1 MLSQLEELAEKIDN
15 TDWELVHTEK
25 VEDSDKEFDLTSL
38 SMPTNKDAKPNKE
51 SSQDNATYKVR
62 YSYAP
67 IRKSP
72 NSRRFCQKMELI
84 TERDLVFR
92 KEDINM
98 MSFRGINK
106 ELGHKGQNYS
116 LFKYKGG
123 VNCHHYWEL
132 KVYKKK
138 VSDNN
143 LVSENEAISD
153 GLKKPNNPSE
163 ISVKPKDMPN
173 RGHHP
178 NYKK

>member
-1 MLSQLEELAEKIDN
+1 
-15 TDWELVHTEK
+15 
-25 VEDSDKEFDLTSL
+25 
-38 SMPTNKDAKPNKE
+38 MPTQDDAKPNKV
-51 SSQDNATYKVR
+51 SSQDNSTYKVR

-67 IRKSP
+67 LRKSP
-72 NSRRFCQKMELI
+72 KSRRFCQKMEIL
-84 TERDLVFR
+84 TEQKIVFR

-138 VSDNN
+138 IADNN
-143 LVSENEAISD
+143 LVSEQEAIAD
-153 GLKKPNNPSE
+153 GLKEPNNPAEVE
-163 ISVKPKDMPN
+163 IAPKDMAN

>member
-1 MLSQLEELAEKIDN
+1 MRME
-15 TDWELVHTEK
+15 T
-25 VEDSDKEFDLTSL
+25 LTGQ
-38 SMPTNKDAKPNKE
+38 N
-51 SSQDNATYKVR
+51 
-62 YSYAP
+62 
-67 IRKSP
+67 
-72 NSRRFCQKMELI
+72 
-84 TERDLVFR
+84 LVFR

-98 MSFRGINK
+98 MSFRGVNK

-138 VSDNN
+138 VSDSN
-143 LVSENEAISD
+143 LVNESEAIKG
-153 GLKKPNNPSE
+153 GLKEPKNAPEVE
-163 ISVKPKDMPN
+163 IAPKDMAN

>member
-1 MLSQLEELAEKIDN
+1 MRME
-15 TDWELVHTEK
+15 T
-25 VEDSDKEFDLTSL
+25 LTGQ
-38 SMPTNKDAKPNKE
+38 N
-51 SSQDNATYKVR
+51 
-62 YSYAP
+62 
-67 IRKSP
+67 
-72 NSRRFCQKMELI
+72 
-84 TERDLVFR
+84 LVFR

-98 MSFRGINK
+98 MSFRGVNK

-138 VSDNN
+138 VSDSN
-143 LVSENEAISD
+143 LVSESEAIKD
-153 GLKKPNNPSE
+153 GLKEPKNPSE
-163 ISVKPKDMPN
+163 IGIAPKDMAN

>member
-1 MLSQLEELAEKIDN
+1 MSKD
-15 TDWELVHTEK
+15 
-25 VEDSDKEFDLTSL
+25 
-38 SMPTNKDAKPNKE
+38 DAKPNKV
-51 SSQDNATYKVR
+51 SSQDNSTYKVR
-62 YSYAP
+62 YSYGPVRNSAD
-67 IRKSP
+67 
-72 NSRRFCQKMELI
+72 SRRFCQRMELL
-84 TERDLVFR
+84 TGQNLVFR

-98 MSFRGINK
+98 MSFRGVNK

-143 LVSENEAISD
+143 LVSEAEAIKD
-153 GLKKPNNPSE
+153 GLKEPKNAPEVE
-163 ISVKPKDMPN
+163 IAPKDMAN